1 MKVIAETVLHDHS
14 KGTVTAHLEV
24 EVGGERMA
32 VSRCWTTHQAAYM
45 TRDRF
50 HAALDRAVEYEQNAC
65 RRRIMREIERR
76 IFG

>member
-1 MKVIAETVLHDHS
+1 MKVIAETVFHDHL

-45 TRDRF
+45 TRERF
-50 HAALDRAVEYEQNAC
+50 NAALDSAAEYEQNAC
-65 RRRIMREIERR
+65 RHLIMREIERR